1 MSSKRLALVAFP
13 DDWKAARLIAKQVG
27 AEEVAIFA
35 GDREGLLE
43 AAKFLVSQP
52 KSDGATDN
60 DVAQNKLIVSSSAD
74 ASFIDS
80 CRKIRKAGVGFN
92 TAADPRQM

>member
-43 AAKFLVSQP
+43 AAKFLVSQDR
-52 KSDGATDN
+52 KSTRLN
-60 DVAQNKLIVSSSAD
+60 SSH
-74 ASFIDS
+74 
-80 CRKIRKAGVGFN
+80 
-92 TAADPRQM
+92 